1 MRLYET
7 SKTILNL
14 VIALAIVFLL
24 FKGSLNDNGRFVP
37 GSEGWIIDTKTGK
50 VYLYNEY
57 NARYY
62 EDRNSFI
69 KSFNEKIESSFNRIE
84 YVETDTTGGM
94 KELPR

>member
-14 VIALAIVFLL
+14 VIALAIVLLL
-24 FKGSLNDNGRFVP
+24 FKGPLNDNGRFVP

-69 KSFNEKIESSFNRIE
+69 RSIDNSFNRAN
-84 YVETDTTGGM
+84 YVETDTTGGI